1 MKKSTS
7 ILLILMFL
15 TVLAACTKQSL
26 QATYDKQITNIE
38 NFIKS
43 MQGKDPDA
51 RLIKEEEGVY
61 RLNLHDTL
69 DRVLIRTDS
78 LEWGGEVSLYY
89 ACFVLTSANLTSSS
103 LVATNIK
110 ELAEE
115 AKWTLTDESIFKLD
129 TLKLDNN
136 LIPGLAKG
144 LRGVQPLDEGYI
156 LFTGKY
162 GFGKNER
169 GTIPARS
176 ALAYYYWIE
185 NISNE
190 N

>member
-1 MKKSTS
+1 MKKSIF
-7 ILLILMFL
+7 ILLVLM
-15 TVLAACTKQSL
+15 VLAACSKQSL

-38 NFIKS
+38 SFIQS
-43 MQGKDPDA
+43 QLSKDPDA

-69 DRVLIRTDS
+69 DRELHRPDS
-78 LEWGGEVSLYY
+78 LAWGGEVSLFY
-89 ACFVLTSANLTSSS
+89 ACFVLTGSSLTTSN
-103 LVATNIK
+103 LVATNLK
-110 ELAEE
+110 ELAQQ
-115 AKWTLTDESIFKLD
+115 AQWNLTDESIFKLD

-136 LIPGLAKG
+136 LVPGLAKG
-144 LRGVQPLDEGYI
+144 LRGVQPEDEGYV

-162 GFGKNER
+162 GFGKTER